1 MKKEKHE
8 EKKITPRAKDFSEW
22 YQDVIEVAQLA
33 EHSPVRGAMTIRP
46 YGYAIWENI
55 QHVLNQKFKE
65 TGVENAYFPL
75 FIPERFLKKEAEH
88 VEGFSPQVAIVTH
101 AGGKKLDE
109 PLIVRPTS
117 ETIMYE
123 AYSRWVNS
131 YRDLP
136 ILINQWANVVRWE
149 MRPRLFLRTTEFLW
163 QEGHTVHKTEAE
175 AEERTKLMLG
185 VYRDFSENYLAIPVI
200 EGLKTETEKFAGAL
214 RTYSIEGMMQD
225 GKALQMG
232 TSHNLGQNFSKPFNI
247 KFLDEDNNLKYAW
260 QTSWGLSTRVI
271 GALIMAHSD
280 DKGLVFPPR
289 IAPVKVVL
297 IPVLNTGGSNDEI
310 LKKTEEFAEKIN
322 KEGIETKIDKRDER
336 LGEKHYYWEK
346 RGVPIRVEIGPK
358 ELEKNN
364 VTLVRRDTGDKETV
378 SQEELIEKIPVVLQE
393 MQNHLFTKALEFR
406 DKNTREVNSWEEFK
420 IEIEKGFVLAH
431 WCGDTDIEKKINDE
445 TGASI
450 RCIPS
455 DQKKET
461 GKCIYSGKE
470 SKGRVLFAKSY

>member
-8 EKKITPRAKDFSEW
+8 EKKITPRSKDFSEW

-55 QHVLNQKFKE
+55 QHVLDQKFKK

-88 VEGFSPQVAIVTH
+88 VKGFSPQVAVVTH

-136 ILINQWANVVRWE
+136 VLINQWANVVRWE

-175 AEERTKLMLG
+175 AEERTKLMLS

-247 KFLDEDNNLKYAW
+247 KFLDEDNNLQYAW

-310 LKKTEEFAEKIN
+310 LKKAEEFAEKIN

-420 IEIEKGFVLAH
+420 TEIEKGFVLAH